1 MQKEF
6 LSIGIDIGGTN
17 TVIGFVDSNNNY
29 LFEKSFATQAEKGI
43 DNFLE
48 RLYKNIKLDSERFT
62 GKYNL
67 EGIGISAPGI
77 NYLTGVIESAANLNW
92 GRVNLSEKVKKY
104 FDVPVVFL
112 NDANAAALG
121 EQQFG
126 IANGM
131 KNFIVITLGT
141 GVGSGIVVNGQLLY
155 GQDGLAGEVG
165 HSIIELNGRKCHC
178 GKRGCLETYISATG
192 LKRTVFEFLCDLND
206 ESELRKIDYNSITGK
221 IISEQAKKGDLIAL
235 RAFNYTGE
243 ILGRALSNIVTYFNP
258 EAIILFGG
266 LIEAGNLI
274 MEPVNMYFEKYLLD
288 MYKGK
293 VRILESKL
301 QNGKAAVLGACSFV
315 RQEICKVK
323 VA

>member
-1 MQKEF
+1 MEKEF
-6 LSIGIDIGGTN
+6 ISIGIDIGGTN
-17 TVIGFVDSNNNY
+17 TVLGFVDSGNNY

-43 DNFLE
+43 DNLLE
-48 RLYKNIKLDSERFT
+48 RLNKNIRHYSERFT
-62 GKYNL
+62 GKYNI
-67 EGIGISAPGI
+67 EGIGISAPGV
-77 NYLTGVIESAANLNW
+77 NYLTGVIETAANLNW

-126 IANGM
+126 IAAGM
-131 KNFIVITLGT
+131 KNFIVLTLGT

-155 GQDGLAGEVG
+155 GQNGLAGEVG

-178 GKRGCLETYISATG
+178 GKRGCLETYISANG
-192 LKRTVFEFLCDLND
+192 LKRTVFELLCELSDK
-206 ESELRKIDYNSITGK
+206 SELRDIDYNS
-221 IISEQAKKGDLIAL
+221 L
-235 RAFNYTGE
+235 TGE
-243 ILGRALSNIVTYFNP
+243 KITKAALNKDPVALKAFDYTADILGNALSNMVSYFNP

-266 LIEAGNLI
+266 LVEADNLI
-274 MEPVNMYFEKYLLD
+274 MKPVQNYFEKYVLSIYRD
-288 MYKGK
+288 KIK
-293 VRILESKL
+293 ILKSGL

-315 RQEICKVK
+315 RQEIYENK